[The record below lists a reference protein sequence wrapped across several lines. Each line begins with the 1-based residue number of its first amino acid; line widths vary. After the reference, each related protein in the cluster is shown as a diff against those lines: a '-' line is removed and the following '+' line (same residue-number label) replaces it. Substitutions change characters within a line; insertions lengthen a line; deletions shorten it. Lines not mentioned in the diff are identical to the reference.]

1 MNNVDIFKT
10 IAVLPKMP
18 TVPYIQ
24 VNEEFLNA
32 CKISTDYINP
42 FISELNQINTLVNTQ
57 IKATE
62 PIFSVMKIT
71 EQMFS
76 VIQAL
81 ENTQFNELMK
91 INSAF
96 TETFQQIL
104 DSINYDKLYKIFER
118 INQKQYENE
127 SIDDIVAEISQDYTA
142 EELQIMQEDC
152 FLTIDEFNEYILTY
166 IKTAIDVASED
177 ERTIIITIAEKIM
190 ILQYTENKPLCIIF
204 FILHFVCFVQG
215 VLRSVNNKMLSDDTP
230 NIVS

>member
-127 SIDDIVAEISQDYTA
+127 SIDDIVAEISQDYTE

-177 ERTIIITIAEKIM
+177 ERTIIITIAEKITS
-190 ILQYTENKPLCIIF
+190 LSCTENKAQVIVFL
-204 FILHFVCFVQG
+204 ILYLYCYLKG
-215 VLRSVNNKMLSDDTP
+215 ILRSANEKMLSDD
-230 NIVS
+230 I

>member
-152 FLTIDEFNEYILTY
+152 FLTIDEFNEYILTF
-166 IKTAIDVASED
+166 IKTAIDVASEK
-177 ERTIIITIAEKIM
+177 ERKILIDIAERIVV
-190 ILQYTENKPLCIIF
+190 ISYTENKTPFIIIF
-204 FILHFVCFVQG
+204 ILYLYYYLKGILH
-215 VLRSVNNKMLSDDTP
+215 SANEKMLSDD
-230 NIVS
+230 I

>member
-62 PIFSVMKIT
+62 PIFSV
-71 EQMFS
+71 
-76 VIQAL
+76 IQAL

-118 INQKQYENE
+118 INQKQYEHE

-177 ERTIIITIAEKIM
+177 ERTIIITIAEKITS
-190 ILQYTENKPLCIIF
+190 LSCTENKAQVIVFL
-204 FILHFVCFVQG
+204 ILYLYCYLKG
-215 VLRSVNNKMLSDDTP
+215 ILRSTNEKMLSDD
-230 NIVS
+230 I

>member
-1 MNNVDIFKT
+1 MNNVDVFKT

-71 EQMFS
+71 EQIFS
-76 VIQAL
+76 LIQAL

-118 INQKQYENE
+118 INQKQYEHE

-152 FLTIDEFNEYILTY
+152 FLTIDEFNEYILTF
-166 IKTAIDVASED
+166 IKTTIDVASEK
-177 ERTIIITIAEKIM
+177 ERKILIDIAERIVV
-190 ILQYTENKPLCIIF
+190 ISYTENKTPFIIIF
-204 FILHFVCFVQG
+204 ILYLYYYLKG
-215 VLRSVNNKMLSDDTP
+215 ILRSANEKMLSDD
-230 NIVS
+230 I